1 MEQYPPPQIEIFPHQ
16 EHNFPPPHW
25 QEPWYRSHRFKTFSI
40 IFLLA
45 TLISQA
51 YNFSRPAVFR
61 SSATLLTVAKTA
73 ADQYIG
79 KKNSL
84 NPNMQGTGV
93 EHVAIQ
99 KQLLLGSEI
108 LAEAA
113 RKLQQTEN
121 ITLSVPDIRQ
131 MLNVKP
137 VAETNLV
144 KMFAEGP
151 TPEILPLLINTWIDV
166 YLNFRSKD
174 TEQSTGTTHKI
185 IQDELQSLSEKV
197 ESKRTEL
204 DQFRLS
210 HHISSTEREENQ
222 ALARLKG
229 LNESLNLA
237 SEEEVKTKARLDA
250 INNAIIQGQA
260 VVPQEDQRTISAL
273 ETRAQ
278 ELREQ
283 ISEMERRFTK
293 DYIKLRPSL
302 KFIPLELEKLETRI
316 NSLRNRGKDIVQ
328 AEAQQA
334 YSAARQSVASIN
346 KQLSMHQAQASQFS
360 SRFAEHDALK
370 TDLEGLELIH
380 RETQE
385 RLFKLE
391 AKQDTKYPQVDV
403 IDRAYLPRDPISPN
417 YMRDALIA
425 LGGSFLLGLF
435 SIWIAEFLTRTGNQ
449 PGPITVPGV
458 HIHNQ
463 IPGEALVQQQRP
475 NALEKQTNYALERP
489 METEFSP
496 ETLHKLYLSSS
507 LKGKQLLVLLLSGL
521 TLDEAAMIEAD
532 DFDYPNNM
540 LSITGENPRLVPIN
554 SAIHSMFEHSS
565 PCPLWNTNQTMT
577 AEDLAAFLVCLAA
590 DSGLPHPETYTGE
603 ALRHNYIVYLL
614 QQGLRLQ
621 DLEQIIGPI
630 NHITLSRYRHYSP
643 PGPGRSISE
652 IEITHPSLANIG

>member
-1 MEQYPPPQIEIFPHQ
+1 MEQYPPPQIEVFPHQ
-16 EHNFPPPHW
+16 EHILPPPHW
-25 QEPWYRSHRFKTFSI
+25 QEPWYRSRRFKIFSI
-40 IFLLA
+40 VFLLA
-45 TLISQA
+45 SFISQA
-51 YNFSRPAVFR
+51 YNFSRPAVYR
-61 SSATLLTVAKTA
+61 SSATLLTVAKAA
-73 ADQYIG
+73 ADQHIG
-79 KKNSL
+79 KTNTL
-84 NPNMQGTGV
+84 TPNIQGTGI

-113 RKLQQTEN
+113 RQLQQTEN

-131 MLNVKP
+131 MLNVAP
-137 VAETNLV
+137 ITDTNLV
-144 KMFAEGP
+144 EMFAEGE
-151 TPEILPLLINTWIDV
+151 TPDVLPLLINTWIDV
-166 YLNFRSKD
+166 YLNVRSKD
-174 TEQSTGTTHKI
+174 TEQSTGTTHQI
-185 IQDELQSLSEKV
+185 IQDELQSLAEKV
-197 ESKRTEL
+197 DVKRFGL
-204 DQFRLS
+204 NQFRLT
-210 HHISSTEREENQ
+210 HNISSTEREENQ
-222 ALARLKG
+222 TLARLKG

-250 INNAIIQGQA
+250 INTAIIRGQD

-316 NSLRNRGKDIVQ
+316 NSLRNRGKNIVQ
-328 AEAQQA
+328 AEAEQA
-334 YSAARQSVASIN
+334 YSAAKQSVASIRR
-346 KQLSMHQAQASQFS
+346 QLNMHQTQASQFS

-370 TDLEGLELIH
+370 TDLEGLELLH

-391 AKQDTKYPQVDV
+391 ARQDTKYPQVDV

-417 YMRDALIA
+417 YLRDALIA
-425 LGGSFLLGLF
+425 LGGSLLLGLF
-435 SIWIAEFLTRTGNQ
+435 SVWIAEFLTRKEQQ
-449 PGPITVPGV
+449 PRAITVPGV

-463 IPGEALVQQQRP
+463 IPDGALGHQQHH
-475 NALEKQTNYALERP
+475 NTLEQQTNYSLERP
-489 METEFSP
+489 LETEISN
-496 ETLHKLYLSSS
+496 ENLHKLYLSSS

-521 TLDEAAMIEAD
+521 TLDEAVMVGAD
-532 DFDYPNNM
+532 DFDYPNGK
-540 LSITGENPRLVPIN
+540 LAVTGKNPRLIQIN
-554 SAIHSMFEHSS
+554 SAIHSLFEHSS
-565 PCPLWNTNQTMT
+565 PCPLWNDNQKT
-577 AEDLAAFLVCLAA
+577 ENLAAFLVCLAA
-590 DSGLPHPETYTGE
+590 DSGLPHPETLTCE

-621 DLEQIIGPI
+621 DLEQIVGTIDPVS
-630 NHITLSRYRHYSP
+630 LSRYRHYSP

-652 IEITHPSLANIG
+652 IDIMHPALVNVG